1 MALADSRQTR
11 YLNEYLE
18 HQKFH
23 VCPFVILWRFASSRR
38 CSGLPLRHTL
48 YYTVRLVRT
57 SSRRCRPEKLSL
69 CQPSS
74 YICPV
79 TLLLLPKKLCIRH
92 LPVRLHLHRAHQ
104 ATSQTCESIASFV
117 AAVLMPTLQTLG
129 WENSGLVCFRSTP
142 PEHFSLV
149 NNSVH
154 RDQQI

>member
-1 MALADSRQTR
+1 MPLAASLQTR
-11 YLNEYLE
+11 YLNESLE

-38 CSGLPLRHTL
+38 CGGLPLRHTL

-79 TLLLLPKKLCIRH
+79 TLLLLPKKT
-92 LPVRLHLHRAHQ
+92 LHPSSS
-104 ATSQTCESIASFV
+104 SQASFASRPSSHIADMRV
-117 AAVLMPTLQTLG
+117 YCVLCGSGVDADTSDTWMGEFRARMLSIHAARTFLT
-129 WENSGLVCFRSTP
+129 R
-142 PEHFSLV
+142 
-149 NNSVH
+149 
-154 RDQQI
+154 